1 MKIKYIYLMLL
12 AAVMTGGLASCSDD
26 EPFSTVA
33 PSDQPHILSPVFPD
47 RINGQLPT
55 ISSINRSGSFAL
67 DVIVTPADYTT
78 ITWMFDGVAS
88 HVGTSIDTTLVAGT
102 YDVKIVAETTE
113 GKTTS
118 REGLVVV
125 APVDGD
131 PYSEA
136 VGIERI
142 IAPGTRGTLI
152 GQNLAK
158 VSSIVIGGQ
167 TIKDMTLNEDGSLS
181 YTVPT
186 QLSDGTYRVILVDE
200 TGMEYGA
207 NTVEISSKALVS
219 AGADRANTGSEVTLQ
234 GINMDK
240 IASITIGD
248 KTVNTFNGKTANSI
262 TFTCPDLAVGSYTLT
277 GKTDDGTA
285 VAFYVDQ
292 TIVEETTITLT
303 AETTLWEGHHYVS
316 WELPDGDPNK
326 TFGFLGADTFAG
338 KAGATLRVYYSLEP
352 TATYHQMQIT
362 TGYWTPLPGTGTFDL
377 TEDGVNVYV
386 LTPEAI
392 DLINQQAGFLCV
404 GHGYFVDRVTVQ

>member
-26 EPFSTVA
+26 DPFATVA
-33 PSDQPHILSPVFPD
+33 PSDQPHILSPVFPN
-47 RINGQLPT
+47 RVNGQLPT

-78 ITWMFDGVAS
+78 ITWLFDGVPS

-102 YDVKIVAETTE
+102 YDVKILVETTE

-118 REGLVVV
+118 REGIVVV

-136 VGIERI
+136 AGIERI
-142 IAPGTRGTLI
+142 VAPGTQGTFI
-152 GQNLAK
+152 GQHLSK
-158 VSSIVIGGQ
+158 VNKIVIGGQ
-167 TIKDMTLNEDGSLS
+167 TVKSMTLNEDGSLS

-186 QLSDGTYRVILVDE
+186 SLNDGTYRVIFMDE
-200 TGMEYGA
+200 TGGKYGA
-207 NTVEISSKALVS
+207 NTVEVSNKSLVS
-219 AGADRANTGSEVTLQ
+219 AGAERAVIGNEMTLQ

-248 KTVNTFNGKTANSI
+248 KTITTFSGKTATSL
-262 TFTCPDLAVGSYTLT
+262 TFVCPDLAVGNYTIT
-277 GKTDDGTA
+277 GKTDAGTA
-285 VAFYVDQ
+285 VSFYVDKA
-292 TIVEETTITLT
+292 IVEERSIVLT

-316 WELPDGDPNK
+316 WEFPDGNPNK

-352 TATYHQMQIT
+352 SAAYHQMQIV

-404 GHGYFVDRVTVQ
+404 GHGYFVDRVTIQ